1 MDFRVWAERGTGTR
15 VLLWLGFGLFV
26 VTYGGGPLGF
36 VSGPIGHA
44 FSWDSILLVQTSFM
58 LGTALGCLMMK
69 LSARQGDPRR
79 RQVAGALAYVATAL
93 LCWAAQPVLAAVD
106 VPTGTAVRSV
116 LSLLAGA
123 IYAQP
128 LLFWVGRFLDL
139 SSACDRRGF
148 IAAFVPCYALS
159 PIVMGAVSVFDGVP
173 YVYSVLMAVCSVLSV
188 FIQVVFFHPSAQQPV
203 PRADGDARGY
213 RLTVHSVS
221 VLVCLGFS
229 WGVAQAGSLLLF
241 GGGWSVE
248 TVISMFVTFGLLIAI
263 AVAMQAGHAQG
274 GVRFGMF
281 IRLSIVACGAVL
293 VALPLLFES
302 VPSLFYPLC
311 SAVMMVGEISVI
323 VFSIDVC
330 CEEGEPLADVF
341 AANYATFIGAVC
353 VSGAIFWLAQT
364 LIGGE
369 AAWWIVVIASMWAVL
384 VVIPFLPSRSSG
396 ALVFTLGTLPE
407 NEGYEANIALQRER
421 MAKRYRLSAGESE
434 VLDHLLRGLNREQ
447 IAAEMC
453 LSPWTIKS
461 RIGAIYKKCDIHSY
475 KELMQLASND
485 EA

>member
-1 MDFRVWAERGTGTR
+1 MGFTTWTECDKGKR

-36 VSGPIGHA
+36 VSGPVGHA
-44 FSWDSILLVQTSFM
+44 FSWDAVLLVQTAFM
-58 LGTALGCLMMK
+58 LGTALGCLGMK
-69 LSARQGDPRR
+69 PAARQGDSRR
-79 RQVAGALAYVATAL
+79 RQVAGALAYVAAAL

-106 VPTGTAVRSV
+106 ASTGTAVRSV
-116 LSLLAGA
+116 LSLLVGA

-128 LLFWVGRFLDL
+128 LLFWVGRFLAL
-139 SSACDRRGF
+139 GRSRDRLGF
-148 IAAFVPCYALS
+148 VAAFVPCYALS
-159 PIVMGAVSVFDGVP
+159 PIVMGAASVFDGVP
-173 YVYSVLMAVCSVLSV
+173 YVYSLLMAVCSVLSAFV
-188 FIQVVFFHPSAQQPV
+188 QVAFFRPSDQQ
-203 PRADGDARGY
+203 AAHEAGAGSRGY

-221 VLVCLGFS
+221 VLVCLGAS

-241 GGGWSVE
+241 GGGWSAE
-248 TVISMFVTFGLLIAI
+248 TVAGMFVTFGLLLAI

-281 IRLSIVACGAVL
+281 IRFSIVACGAVL

-302 VPSLFYPLC
+302 APSLFYPLC
-311 SAVMMVGEISVI
+311 SAVMMVVEISVI

-330 CEEGEPLADVF
+330 CEEGEPLVDVF
-341 AANYATFIGAVC
+341 AANYAVFIGAVC
-353 VSGAIFWLAQT
+353 VSGALFWLAQT
-364 LIGGE
+364 LVGGQ
-369 AAWWIVVIASMWAVL
+369 AAWQLTAVAAMWTVL
-384 VVIPFLPSRSSG
+384 AVIPFLPSRSSN
-396 ALVFTLGTLPE
+396 AVVFTLETLPE

-421 MAKRYRLSAGESE
+421 MAKKYRLSAGESE
-434 VLDHLLRGLNREQ
+434 VLDRLLRGLNREQ

-461 RIGAIYKKCDIHSY
+461 RISAIYKKCDIHSY